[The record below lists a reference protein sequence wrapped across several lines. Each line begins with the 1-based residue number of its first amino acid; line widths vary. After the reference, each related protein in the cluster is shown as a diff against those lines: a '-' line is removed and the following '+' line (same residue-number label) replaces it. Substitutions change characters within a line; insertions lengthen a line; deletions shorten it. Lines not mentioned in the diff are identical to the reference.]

1 MTDAGQSDIPPGL
14 DWPVWA
20 DPTPP
25 DQREHTNKFDT
36 GQRQT
41 ERELQREMERMEVST
56 YHLGKSTGRGG
67 FPGVVARW
75 QTDGREYAVC
85 CDHYHSRSDNLRAI
99 YLWVNETRLAG
110 DRPVTTGQD
119 QMAAAALPGETASG
133 AAVAAPDP
141 EREPHEILEVAPGAS
156 ETVVTAAYRQK
167 AKELHSDQGG
177 STDAMK
183 RLNAAKEAMLDE

>member
-1 MTDAGQSDIPPGL
+1 MTPNIPPGL

-20 DPTPP
+20 DPTPEA
-25 DQREHTNKFDT
+25 QRENTHKFDST
-36 GQRQT
+36 QRQS
-41 ERELQREMERMEVST
+41 EKQLQKEMERMGVAT
-56 YHLGKSTGRGG
+56 YHLGKTTGQGG

-75 QTDGREYAVC
+75 SNNVREYAVC
-85 CDHYHSRSDNLRAI
+85 CDLYTHRSDNLRAI
-99 YLWVNETRLAG
+99 YLWVHETRLAG
-110 DRPVTTGQD
+110 DRPVRTGQD

-141 EREPHEILEVAPGAS
+141 DREPHEVLEVAPDAS

-167 AKELHSDQGG
+167 SKEAHSDQGG